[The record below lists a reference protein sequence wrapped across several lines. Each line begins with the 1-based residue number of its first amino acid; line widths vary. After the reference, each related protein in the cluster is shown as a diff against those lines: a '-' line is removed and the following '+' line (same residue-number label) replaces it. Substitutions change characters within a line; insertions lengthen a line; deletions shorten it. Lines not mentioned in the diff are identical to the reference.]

1 MDRCIFIRVA
11 SFSQMVLEKHITN
24 HQHRAFG
31 AGQLTLRFASFQ
43 LPVIEA
49 LNVGFFSIKLSNTFR
64 FRVESA
70 PRGKL
75 DS

>member
-1 MDRCIFIRVA
+1 
-11 SFSQMVLEKHITN
+11 MVLEKHITN
-24 HQHRAFG
+24 HQLRAFG

-64 FRVESA
+64 FRV
-70 PRGKL
+70 
-75 DS
+75 